1 MPVDRAARAAII
13 SAMSELNGK
22 IALVTGAG
30 GGMGHFVAL
39 ELARRGAH
47 VIVHAR
53 NAPRAQ
59 PTVDAIARAGG
70 SAEVMACDLAALE
83 ELRTAARAVREK
95 HKALHVLVNNAGYWS
110 GPRST
115 TPRGIEMTWA
125 VNVLAPFVL
134 VRDLME
140 PLRAGR
146 ARVVNVSSREH
157 YGGRMNW
164 DDLQWQR
171 GFAPR
176 RVYQQSKLALVMQ
189 TNELARREPRL
200 SANSL
205 HPGVIATDLFRNMP
219 WIVRV
224 CIGAFCP
231 SPEQGARTIW
241 NLAVDDL
248 FAQATG
254 KFYRRFKQA
263 KPHPLAKDESACA
276 RLWAV
281 LAQQAA

>member
-53 NAPRAQ
+53 NAVRAQ
-59 PTVDAIARAGG
+59 PTLDAIARAGG
-70 SAEVMACDLAALE
+70 SAEVMACDLAALD

-157 YGGRMNW
+157 YGVRMNW

-176 RVYQQSKLALVMQ
+176 LV
-189 TNELARREPRL
+189 
-200 SANSL
+200 
-205 HPGVIATDLFRNMP
+205 
-219 WIVRV
+219 
-224 CIGAFCP
+224 
-231 SPEQGARTIW
+231 
-241 NLAVDDL
+241 
-248 FAQATG
+248 
-254 KFYRRFKQA
+254 
-263 KPHPLAKDESACA
+263 
-276 RLWAV
+276 
-281 LAQQAA
+281 